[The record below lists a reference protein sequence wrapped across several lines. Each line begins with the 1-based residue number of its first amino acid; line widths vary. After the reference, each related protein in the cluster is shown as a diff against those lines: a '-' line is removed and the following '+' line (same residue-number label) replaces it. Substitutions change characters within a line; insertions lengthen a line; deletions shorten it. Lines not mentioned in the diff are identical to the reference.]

1 MFSTKEKLDKKT
13 GTFGVGRLNFLQSL
27 VTEFQDTDSQGIYGQ
42 FHIREIKIENY
53 EVEYIYTRVSVWV
66 SGAHQFTG
74 FRTVSYFKM

>member
-1 MFSTKEKLDKKT
+1 MEWVD
-13 GTFGVGRLNFLQSL
+13 GFGMWEML
-27 VTEFQDTDSQGIYGQ
+27 EGQ

-53 EVEYIYTRVSVWV
+53 EVEYIYSRLWV

>member
-1 MFSTKEKLDKKT
+1 MEIILRHNYVDNIWPPNKL
-13 GTFGVGRLNFLQSL
+13 LYCHL
-27 VTEFQDTDSQGIYGQ
+27 IGQ

-53 EVEYIYTRVSVWV
+53 EVEYIYSRVWV